1 MLSVVKNWMSGFKFR
16 HKATLEDEN
25 FDAKFYRETYP
36 DLRSFKNDAQLFKHY
51 LLFGAKEGRHAN
63 LGALLS
69 ELELQYGLAEPGF
82 VLQAYKTLNSDLL
95 QFFHSDAKFL
105 EHYFEHGRAE
115 GRAYKFD
122 SVSDQKD
129 STDGIQGTAEP
140 WREIFSVSHF
150 LSWASEFMP
159 TLPTSRDDAIT
170 AFRAF
175 GIDRLCPLNFDY
187 AFDPEFY
194 RIYYNLS
201 KEATDVELYRDW
213 LEIGIV
219 LGRMPNESLL
229 ILPLL
234 GGQGFPITFDWKG
247 YSNFFKVDT
256 TRGRA
261 TALFHLFEE
270 GLERRDCIL
279 YLGDGAADIFYALGN
294 YSLIRQ
300 NYVAASR
307 AFSNAIECGVDR
319 AEVWHL
325 LGDSFLGARKEND
338 AQMAFSK
345 AISFEDCPVWS
356 YIHLARLYSA
366 SGDFQSAFDV
376 LKKGKERWAG
386 SAKYRD
392 EVRNCIRDF
401 FNERSKAVKRMLT
414 DSNKDNNLTYL
425 KYSAENV
432 LLDCLDRMRELI
444 QYFESF
450 ASENLFKSDGHI
462 VILGNHDL
470 KQCTYYRIEQKKR
483 LFEKVNIRVEVVR
496 HTDIDLF
503 ARKLL
508 GARAV
513 IFYRVPAFPNIVHG
527 ILTAQSL
534 GIPTYYEVDDL
545 IFDPENYPDTFRSY
559 EGQISLDDY
568 VGLQYGTVLFRY
580 AMAMC
585 DFGIASTTPLT
596 HEISKNVKSG
606 RCILLRNG
614 LDDRNDRQVSIGAG
628 PRPRRNTVR
637 IFYGSGTK
645 AHNEDFNLFAG
656 GAILNVM
663 KENLDVHLV
672 LVGHLKLSAEF
683 DAFSNRII
691 RFPFVDDIQQYW
703 SILASCDVN
712 IAPLN
717 NGIMS
722 DCKSEIKWLE
732 AAVLQ
737 IPSIVSS
744 TRTYQEVLEH
754 GIDGLLANSPD
765 DWYRSLLDLVLSHEL
780 RRKIGGAARQKAL
793 ALYSVYAG
801 STQLLKEFGEKEMH
815 EIVLNARDCD
825 VKLKRKKIK
834 ILVCNVFFA
843 PQSIGGATR
852 VVEDNINFLVN
863 NFDDIEI
870 VVFCTD
876 EGIETPGRLRFERQ
890 NSVLVIRV
898 STPYEVG
905 MDRRP
910 FNEDNA
916 KIFGEVLDIIKPDIV
931 HFHCIQR
938 LTASIVEMTAQRDIP
953 YLVTL
958 HDAWW
963 ISDYQFLMDE
973 DGFLRLPS
981 KDALVDLDTT
991 GQNVSSLERRQRL
1004 GGLLSEAEVRLS
1016 VSSSFAN
1023 TYNEAGIEDIAVN
1036 ENGTSILDARRPK
1049 WRADGRVSLGHIGG
1063 RTFHKGAFLIEAAL
1077 RQGEYSNLHMT
1088 MIDGRLHTG
1097 QKIQTFWGSTPVTL
1111 CGPYPQNR
1119 ISDLYEELD
1128 VLLAPSLWPESYGLV
1143 AREAAS
1149 CGIWVVASTMGA
1161 IGEGIK
1167 DGENGFLIDVSHPG
1181 PLKEALLTIDKQP
1194 SRFRGVRNIPDMG
1207 RSSNDQARELRKFY
1221 FDIISRRR
1229 RDGLVRNSATET

>member
-1 MLSVVKNWMSGFKFR
+1 MAKNWASAIKFR
-16 HKATLEDEN
+16 RKANLADEN

-51 LLFGAKEGRHAN
+51 LAFGAKEGRHAN
-63 LGALLS
+63 LGTLLS
-69 ELELQYGLAEPGF
+69 ELELKHGLADPGF
-82 VLQAYKTLNSDLL
+82 VLQAYKTLNADLL

-105 EHYFEHGRAE
+105 EHYFEHGRGE
-115 GRAYKFD
+115 GRPYKFD
-122 SVSDQKD
+122 SVRDLND
-129 STDGIQGTAEP
+129 NDGGIQGTGEP
-140 WREIFSVSHF
+140 WREMFSVSHF

-159 TLPTSRDDAIT
+159 NLPTSRDDAII
-170 AFRAF
+170 AFRTF

-194 RIYYNLS
+194 RIYYSLS
-201 KEATDVELYRDW
+201 EELTDVELYRDW
-213 LEIGIV
+213 LETGIV
-219 LGRMPNESLL
+219 LGRAPNEALL

-234 GGQGFPITFDWKG
+234 GGQGFPNTFDWKR
-247 YSNFFKVDT
+247 YSNFFKIDT
-256 TRGRA
+256 TRGRSV
-261 TALFHLFEE
+261 ALFHLFEE
-270 GLERRDCIL
+270 GFEQRDCVL

-294 YSLIRQ
+294 YFLIRQ
-300 NYVAASR
+300 NHVAASR
-307 AFSNAIECGVDR
+307 AFSGAIDHGADR

-325 LGDSFLGARKEND
+325 LGDSFLGAQKEKD
-338 AQMAFSK
+338 AQVAFSK
-345 AISFEDCPVWS
+345 AISFEDCPIWS
-356 YIHLARLYSA
+356 YIHLTRLYSA
-366 SGDFQSAFDV
+366 RADFQSAFDV
-376 LKKGKERWAG
+376 LKKGREKWAG

-392 EVRNCIRDF
+392 EVRNCIGNF
-401 FNERSKAVKRMLT
+401 FNERSKIVKRMLT
-414 DSNKDNNLTYL
+414 DSNKDERLNYL
-425 KYSAENV
+425 RHSAERV
-432 LLDCLDRMRELI
+432 LLDCLDRTRELVR
-444 QYFESF
+444 YFESF

-470 KQCTYYRIEQKKR
+470 KQCTYYRIEQKKC
-483 LFEKVNIRVEVVR
+483 LFEKVNIRVEVIP

-513 IFYRVPAFPNIVHG
+513 IFYRVPAFPTIMQG

-545 IFDPENYPDTFRSY
+545 IFDSENYPDTFRSY

-568 VGLQYGTVLFRY
+568 AGLQYGTVLFRY

-585 DFGIASTTPLT
+585 DFGIASTTPLA

-614 LDDRNDRQVSIGAG
+614 LDDRNDPQVSIGAV
-628 PRPRRNTVR
+628 PRPERNIIR

-645 AHNEDFNLFAG
+645 AHNEDFNLLAG
-656 GAILNVM
+656 RAILNVM
-663 KENLDVHLV
+663 KENLNVHLV
-672 LVGHLKLSAEF
+672 LVGHLKLSPEF
-683 DAFSNRII
+683 DAVSNRVM
-691 RFPFVDDIQQYW
+691 RFSFVDDIQQYW
-703 SILASCDVN
+703 SILASCDIN

-717 NGIMS
+717 NSVMS

-732 AAVLQ
+732 AAVFQ
-737 IPSIVSS
+737 IPSVVSA
-744 TRTYQEVLEH
+744 TRTYQEVLEQ
-754 GIDGLLANSPD
+754 GIDGLLANSPE
-765 DWYRSLLDLVLSHEL
+765 DWYRLLSDLVSSHEL
-780 RRKIGGAARQKAL
+780 RRKIGAVARQKAL

-801 STQLLKEFGEKEMH
+801 STRLLSEFGEKEMDG
-815 EIVLNARDCD
+815 IVLNACHGD
-825 VKLKRKKIK
+825 VSRKRKKVK
-834 ILVCNVFFA
+834 ILVCNVFFT

-852 VVEDNINFLVN
+852 VVEDNVNFLVN

-876 EGIETPGRLRFERQ
+876 EGIETPGQLRFERQ

-916 KIFGEVLDIIKPDIV
+916 KIFGEVLDIIEPDIV

-938 LTASIVEMTAQRDIP
+938 LTASIVETTTQRGIP
-953 YLVTL
+953 FFVTL

-973 DGFLRLPS
+973 DGFSRLPS
-981 KDALVDLDTT
+981 KDALADLNTLS
-991 GQNVSSLERRQRL
+991 QKVSSLERRQRL
-1004 GGLLSEAEVRLS
+1004 GGLLSKAEVRLS
-1016 VSSSFAN
+1016 VSSAFASI
-1023 TYNEAGIEDIAVN
+1023 YNKAGIEDIAVN
-1036 ENGTSILDARRPK
+1036 ENGASFLDPRPPK
-1049 WRADGRVSLGHIGG
+1049 SRADGRVSMGHIGG
-1063 RTFHKGAFLIEAAL
+1063 RAFHKGAFLIEAVL
-1077 RQGEYSNLHMT
+1077 RQGEYPNLHLT

-1119 ISDLYEELD
+1119 ISDLYAELD

-1161 IGEGIK
+1161 IGEGIR

-1181 PLKEALLTIDKQP
+1181 PLKEVFLTIDKQP
-1194 SRFRGVRNIPDMG
+1194 NRFRGVKNIPARG
-1207 RSSNDQARELRKFY
+1207 RSSDDQARELRDFY

-1229 RDGLVRNSATET
+1229 RDGLARNTTAET